1 MQGESAMGRCQYSMC
16 QSLTILISFKKLG
29 ADYNIILCWNL
40 PIPTVGRGR
49 RDKGRV
55 AELFLTAIVLTRC
68 RSLGFLQ
75 LLIFSYPHSH
85 TQFIHEILRS
95 FSGFE
100 CEINESRNL
109 APGRSSNAMKLQFS
123 SSGQCNVCTE

>member
-1 MQGESAMGRCQYSMC
+1 LERAVTVLNFCVTKESDGVCFDSGFGCWENKLIESIRMQGESAMGRCQYSMC

-68 RSLGFLQ
+68 RSLGFL
-75 LLIFSYPHSH
+75 
-85 TQFIHEILRS
+85 
-95 FSGFE
+95 
-100 CEINESRNL
+100 
-109 APGRSSNAMKLQFS
+109 
-123 SSGQCNVCTE
+123 